1 MWEHSFHAE
10 QTRRPRCPTL
20 ESPVG
25 VCAGAR
31 VARQKPVTR
40 VSGACGDR
48 SAHRQPQALKG
59 SSDGRPV
66 NGDRAPSPES
76 CRRGRLQRGWRTGSM
91 HGNGNRRSSP
101 GRSCRAAGA
110 QRRAAKCSAGHPNV
124 PEIRGVTDIEQDS
137 CCGPDPDVWHHGCAI
152 HRSDIMFIIGHSG
165 SGLESDR
172 GRGARRD
179 RPGPT
184 DPEHASRRPP
194 GCGPQQR
201 GPPHRPG
208 CADAPL
214 SGREIRG
221 ASCTGPA
228 RGGRAVGS
236 VQYCD

>member
-1 MWEHSFHAE
+1 MVTHTVLTARSMWEHSFHAE

-110 QRRAAKCSAGHPNV
+110 QRH
-124 PEIRGVTDIEQDS
+124 RGCTPLALGPRREP
-137 CCGPDPDVWHHGCAI
+137 CGPRLDKPC
-152 HRSDIMFIIGHSG
+152 
-165 SGLESDR
+165 
-172 GRGARRD
+172 
-179 RPGPT
+179 
-184 DPEHASRRPP
+184 
-194 GCGPQQR
+194 
-201 GPPHRPG
+201 
-208 CADAPL
+208 
-214 SGREIRG
+214 
-221 ASCTGPA
+221 
-228 RGGRAVGS
+228 GGRPS
-236 VQYCD
+236 VQWVTRTFRRSEASPTSSRIRAVVLIPTSGIMGVQSTDLT